1 MTGDFFRYIPFS
13 MIENEIV
20 SRSYQP
26 ELLLP
31 VGQKEMALAAIH
43 HGADAIFVGMP
54 GFNARGRSHDFEVAE
69 LKEMI
74 DLCHLYGVKVNLAFN
89 ILIFE
94 NELPLALESLLK
106 ILPLKPDAF
115 IVQDIGLIKLIRTLT
130 AEQVIHGSTQMTVT
144 NELAISLLN
153 DLNIK
158 RFVLARENSLQ
169 EIRLIKERTEKELE
183 VFVHGALCVSYSG
196 QCFTSET
203 LGGRS
208 ANRGQC
214 AQSCRFGYELYV
226 DGQKKDL
233 VEKEF
238 LVSPQDLCSV
248 SDMPEL
254 LKIGVNSFKIEGR
267 LKTPDYV
274 ATATD
279 SYRMAIDR
287 YFAGNPLNNI
297 EVAQQKQSMSTTYS
311 RGFFNGWMDGVNH
324 QKLVNGTSNSHRG
337 LKIGKIAKV
346 LKNGLEIELDENL
359 LPSNDGENLITNGD
373 GLLWY
378 FGMPKNKTG
387 SFIYSVENVSKKVIR
402 VGVAKETFLHPDMA
416 GSEIY
421 LNHDQSQRNQLQK
434 VLSDKN
440 LYKKIPLKL
449 DVALEIGE
457 PLKVTLSDGRFHLTE
472 ISESVLQKSINNKL
486 TSEKLEEELGALG
499 ATCFK
504 LDSAHFQWNSS
515 EKELFLNHKEIKQI
529 RQRLIGRLTTLR
541 ESHTV
546 DGFEITLREQE
557 VASLLSQPILE
568 PIVSKPKF
576 HVLLRN
582 RDQVSAIL
590 RSFVSGELKKEAI
603 SLVTLDFEFGRDY
616 QESVQNLKA
625 AGIKVGVATT
635 RILKPQEYL
644 NLKIL
649 KSLNPDFILARNLG
663 AVEYFKSVNPTDIPL
678 IGDFSLNVTNH
689 LTAEYLLSKG
699 LESVCISYDLNFDQ
713 SVALLKASP
722 AQNLEV
728 TIHQAMPSFHME
740 HCVFAAFL
748 STGTSY
754 KDCGRPCEK
763 HLVQLKDQFGNQHW
777 IKPDQECR
785 NTMYNAKSQTAVRY
799 LPEWMQQGIGTVRFE
814 ALHESPIEL
823 ITKLQAYTQF
833 LEGGISVEQVL
844 ENVKAV
850 ESYGLSAGPMGRTVE
865 YKSKKK
871 DLGNTGA

>member
-1 MTGDFFRYIPFS
+1 
-13 MIENEIV
+13 MIENQIHPLP
-20 SRSYQP
+20 YHP

-31 VGQKEMALAAIH
+31 VGQKEMALSAIH

-69 LKEMI
+69 LKELI

-94 NELPLALESLLK
+94 NELPLALEALLK

-115 IVQDIGLIKLIRTLT
+115 IVQDIGLIKLIRTL
-130 AEQVIHGSTQMTVT
+130 APEQVIHGSTQMTVT
-144 NELAISLLN
+144 NELAITFLH

-169 EIRLIKERTEKELE
+169 EIKLIKDRTHKELE

-214 AQSCRFGYELYV
+214 AQSCRLSYELYV

-238 LVSPQDLCSV
+238 LVSPQDLCGV
-248 SDMPEL
+248 ADIPEL

-267 LKTPDYV
+267 LKTADYV

-287 YFAGNPLNNI
+287 YFAGNPLNNMEI
-297 EVAQQKQSMSTTYS
+297 NEQKQWMSTTYS

-324 QKLVNGTSNSHRG
+324 QKLVNGTSNSHQG
-337 LKIGKIAKV
+337 LKIGKISKI
-346 LKNGLEIELDENL
+346 LKNGLEIELSEDV
-359 LPSNDGENLITNGD
+359 LPSNCDGQLVTNGD
-373 GLLWY
+373 GLLWHY
-378 FGMPKNKTG
+378 GIPKNKIG
-387 SFIYSVENVSKKVIR
+387 SFIYSVENVSDKILR
-402 VGVAKETFLHPDMA
+402 IGVAKETFLTADMA

-421 LNHDQSQRNQLQK
+421 LNHDQSQRSQLQK
-434 VLSDKN
+434 ALTDKN
-440 LYKKIPLKL
+440 LGKKIPIKL
-449 DVALEIGE
+449 EVFLAIGD

-472 ISESVLQKSINNKL
+472 VSETVLQKSINNKL
-486 TSEKLEEELGALG
+486 TSEKLEEELGALS

-504 LDSAHFQWNSS
+504 LDSVHFHWNSS
-515 EKELFLNHKEIKQI
+515 EKDLFLNHKEIKQI
-529 RQRLIGRLTTLR
+529 RQRIITRLIALR
-541 ESHTV
+541 ESHTI
-546 DGFEITLREQE
+546 DGFEVNLKESE
-557 VASLLSQPILE
+557 VLPLLTSPSLEIGNDE
-568 PIVSKPKF
+568 VVSNGKKPKF

-582 RDQVSAIL
+582 KDQVKALIQ
-590 RSFVSGELKKEAI
+590 SFETAQLNREDI
-603 SLVTLDFEFGRDY
+603 SLVSLDFEFGRDY
-616 QESVQNLKA
+616 QDSVQNLKA
-625 AGIKVGVATT
+625 LGIKVGIATT

-663 AVEYFKSVNPTDIPL
+663 AVEYFKSVNPTDIMI

-699 LESVCISYDLNFDQ
+699 LESVCISYDLNFEQ
-713 SVALLKASP
+713 SLALLKASP
-722 AQNLEV
+722 AKNLEV

-754 KDCGRPCEK
+754 KDCGKPCEK

-799 LPEWMQQGIGTVRFE
+799 LPDWMQQGIGTVRFE
-814 ALHESPIEL
+814 ALHESPNEL
-823 ITKLQAYTQF
+823 ITKLKAYTQF
-833 LEGGISVEQVL
+833 LSGEISVEQVL
-844 ENVKAV
+844 DNVKAV
-850 ESYGLSAGPMGRTVE
+850 ESYGLTAGSLARTVE

-871 DLGNTGA
+871 ELN